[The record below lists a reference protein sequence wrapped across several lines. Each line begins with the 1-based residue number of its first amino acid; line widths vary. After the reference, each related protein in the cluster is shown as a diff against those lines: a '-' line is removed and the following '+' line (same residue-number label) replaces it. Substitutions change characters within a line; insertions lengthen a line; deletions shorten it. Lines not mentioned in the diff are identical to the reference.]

1 MAISL
6 DDILRARDAIQ
17 STVRNTPVKRS
28 GSLSARTGGDVWL
41 KLENFQR
48 TGSFKVRGAT
58 WKVHNLSAAQ
68 RKAGVVAASAGNHAQ
83 GVAYA
88 ATAAGVTSHVFMPQ
102 DATLAKVAA
111 TKSYGATVHLH
122 GRDYQ
127 EAYEAAVEYQKKEG
141 LAFVHAYDDPFI
153 MAGQGTLGVEVHEAI
168 AGIETV
174 LVPIG
179 GGGLIAGVATALK
192 ALQPDIRIV
201 GVQAEGASSVAP
213 SLQKGRVVPL
223 DEVNTMADGIA
234 CRTLGSQT
242 FDVIRRLVD
251 DVVTVSESEIAEA
264 ILFLLERAKTTAEG
278 AGAVTL
284 AALMGGHVDVKGQ
297 TTCAV
302 VSGGNIDMN
311 LLGRIIQQGLVKAD
325 RIMAFETT
333 VPDRPGAI
341 AALLDLLA
349 RNRANV
355 LDVDHDRYRVGVPLH
370 RVAVDIHLETRGAD
384 HAAELVAAMR
394 GAGYEVRVL
403 GADRRPGA

>member
-1 MAISL
+1 VPVSL

-58 WKVHNLSAAQ
+58 WKIRNLTDDE

-88 ATAAGVTSHVFMPQ
+88 ATAAGVASHVFMPQ

-127 EAYEAAVEYQKKEG
+127 DAYEAAVAFQQEKG

-168 AGIETV
+168 EDLDTV

-192 ALQPDIRIV
+192 ALRPNIRVV

-223 DEVNTMADGIA
+223 DEVQTMADGIA

-242 FDVIRRLVD
+242 FAVIQRHVD
-251 DVVTVSESEIAEA
+251 EVVTVSEAEIAEA

-278 AGAVTL
+278 AGAVSL
-284 AALMGGHVDVKGQ
+284 AAVIGGHVDVEGEKA
-297 TTCAV
+297 CCV

-341 AALLDLLA
+341 VALLDLLA

-355 LDVDHDRYRVGVPLH
+355 LDVDHDRYRLGVPLH

-384 HAAELVAAMR
+384 HATQLIAAMR
-394 GAGYEVRVL
+394 GAGYDVRVV
-403 GADRRPGA
+403 GADHRPA